1 VKVRFLGRSA
11 EQARAVDA
19 WWRENRPAAPS
30 LFADELASALR
41 LLRRTPEMGAPYGP
55 KANDGVRR
63 VLLSRTQYYV
73 YYAVEPETRFIG
85 VLAVW
90 SCLRGKPPSLSHV
103 KDVKK
108 KR

>member
-1 VKVRFLGRSA
+1 MKVRFLGRSA

-30 LFADELASALR
+30 LFADELASTLR
-41 LLRRTPEMGAPYGP
+41 MLRRTPEMGAPYSP
-55 KANDGVRR
+55 KAKDGVRR
-63 VLLSRTQYYV
+63 VLLSRTQYYL
-73 YYAVEPETRFIG
+73 YYAVEPETRLIG
-85 VLAVW
+85 VLAIW
-90 SCLRGKPPSLSHV
+90 SCLRGKPPSLGRV

>member
-1 VKVRFLGRSA
+1 MKVQFLGRSA

-30 LFADELASALR
+30 LFADELAAALR
-41 LLRRTPEMGAPYGP
+41 MLQRTPETGAPYGP
-55 KANDGVRR
+55 KAKDGVRR

-73 YYAVEPETRFIG
+73 YYAVEPEARFIG

-90 SCLRGKPPSLSHV
+90 SCLRGKPPSLGHA

-108 KR
+108 NR